1 MYQKLRKLRN
11 ERNYTTEEMAKML
24 GISKPYYSQLE
35 NQVRRLSYDMA
46 IKIAYIFD
54 KKPDDIFYEQKSQRS

>member
-11 ERNYTTEEMAKML
+11 EKNYTTEEMAKML

-54 KKPDDIFYEQKSQRS
+54 KKPDDIFYEQKSRRS